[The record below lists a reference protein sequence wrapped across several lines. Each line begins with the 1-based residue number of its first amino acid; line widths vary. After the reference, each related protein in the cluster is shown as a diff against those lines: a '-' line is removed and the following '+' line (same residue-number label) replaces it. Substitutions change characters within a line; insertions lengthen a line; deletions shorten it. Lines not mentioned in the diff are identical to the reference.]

1 VNGGH
6 GMLNFKEALNN
17 SSMNSQSM
25 KSEKCDFHFSLK
37 INNLWLLILA
47 ALTYME
53 VGNAGFAGAKTCPCT
68 TGTSELIRGSLKYD
82 TGEFN
87 MPGNR
92 IPARIIHPRQVTL
105 STGLFW
111 LADLYGIRF
120 LFSEFGLFFLTI
132 NRWRIS

>member
-1 VNGGH
+1 MNGGR

-17 SSMNSQSM
+17 SSMNSQST

-37 INNLWLLILA
+37 INNLWLLILV
-47 ALTYME
+47 AL
-53 VGNAGFAGAKTCPCT
+53 PCT

-82 TGEFN
+82 AGEFN

-105 STGLFW
+105 STGLFR